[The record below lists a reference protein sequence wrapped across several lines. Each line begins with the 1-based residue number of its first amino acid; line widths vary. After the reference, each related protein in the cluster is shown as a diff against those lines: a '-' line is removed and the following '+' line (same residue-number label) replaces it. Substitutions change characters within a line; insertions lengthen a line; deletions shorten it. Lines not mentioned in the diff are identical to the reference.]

1 LYDYFLGGR
10 DNYEVDRA
18 AADRVI
24 ELIPE
29 IRPTMNVRTHAGILP
44 FFDGSDLLEP
54 GLVQVPLWRP
64 DGPLPDPED
73 LRRIGFYGG
82 VGYKG

>member
-1 LYDYFLGGR
+1 
-10 DNYEVDRA
+10 
-18 AADRVI
+18 
-24 ELIPE
+24 
-29 IRPTMNVRTHAGILP
+29 MLP
-44 FFDGSDLLEP
+44 FFDGFDLLEP
-54 GLVQVPLWRP
+54 GLVQVPLWRS